1 MKISAEGSALRKS
14 ATTVATAASSLKH
27 GTSTAIRIDDGVIAK
42 LYARLG
48 LSAPLPISRS
58 SFHGL
63 SKGNVIPNCFP
74 VRNQGCEQQSPKRKH
89 PDWNCIVQSKNRV
102 GHEENQVHHKISS
115 DDKSELPC
123 SVLIAPTQHRGGP
136 CACNDQQPELQVPG
150 VCPKHAGAQF
160 PWRDIGT
167 AIGGRERT
175 SRIDRI
181 REQRRNNSDQECYCE
196 QRALQNRF

>member
-27 GTSTAIRIDDGVIAK
+27 GTSTAIRIDDGVIAE
-42 LYARLG
+42 LYARPS

-63 SKGNVIPNCFP
+63 SKVNVIPNCFP

-89 PDWNCIVQSKNRV
+89 PDGNCIVRSKNRV
-102 GHEENQVHHKISS
+102 GHEENQVHHKICS
-115 DDKSELPC
+115 DDQSELPY
-123 SVLIAPTQHRGGP
+123 SVLIAQTQHHGGP
-136 CACNDQQPELQVPG
+136 RACNDQQPELQVAG
-150 VCPKHAGAQF
+150 VRPKHAGVQF
-160 PWRDIGT
+160 RRRYIST

-175 SRIDRI
+175 SGI
-181 REQRRNNSDQECYCE
+181 
-196 QRALQNRF
+196 